1 MWPFDMLDRLL
12 EDMRQLLRQ
21 RNLNDVTGIEDKRK
35 YLILA
40 RAADVYLRDLME
52 VMGDINVS

>member
-1 MWPFDMLDRLL
+1 MWPFDILDRFL